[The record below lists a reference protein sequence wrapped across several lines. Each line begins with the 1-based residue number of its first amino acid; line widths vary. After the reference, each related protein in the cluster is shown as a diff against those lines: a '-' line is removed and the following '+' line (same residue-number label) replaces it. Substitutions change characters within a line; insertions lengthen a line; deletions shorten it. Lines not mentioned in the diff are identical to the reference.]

1 MKILNIRF
9 KNLNSLVGE
18 WEIDLTDP
26 AYTSNGIFAIT
37 GPTGAGKTTILDA
50 ICLALYGQTPRLG
63 RVTKSGNEI
72 MSQQTGECFSEVT
85 FETQSG
91 RFRCHWSQH
100 RARKKPGGDLQSPK
114 HEMAEAD
121 SGNILQASLR
131 GVTEQVEATTGMNFE
146 RFTRSMLL
154 AQGGFDVFLQ
164 ADPGDRSP
172 ILEQLTGTEIY
183 SQISKS
189 VHERRS
195 EEGKKLEILQ
205 AELDGVQLLSAEDEQ
220 QLKAS
225 LEQKIP
231 QETDLAK
238 QVDQKRA
245 AIAWLDRIEG
255 LENELALLDG
265 KKQDL
270 LTHQAAF
277 KPELEKLES
286 AKQALELAA
295 EYTRL
300 DLLRRGQE
308 ADRQGLS
315 DCQKALPE
323 KETEVQQAEE
333 TLKQA
338 NEDLLQKKN
347 EQKETLLV
355 IRKVRELDFKFGEKE
370 ASIKGILNSI
380 AERDKTLD
388 AMRIK
393 NSEDCCELDSKKKAL
408 DAVLKAIDKS
418 KADEGLVEHLA
429 GIRTRFDTLCE
440 VDVKHRDQLNELSIA
455 EAQKSEAHQCWNEQS
470 TSLEAAK
477 KEFFRLQER
486 LGQQQGELNQIL
498 AGREIS
504 DWRDS
509 LFSIRERRDVLIR
522 ISESIKSVT
531 DFRSMLCELNKQ
543 DEALNAQKGLLL
555 NHVQVQTEKQA
566 ALEKEM
572 SGLETQLS
580 RINKILDFEE
590 HRHQLQEGES
600 CPLCGAEEHPFAEGN
615 VPVPDE
621 TTTAL
626 NRVRADLKHA
636 SESLS
641 GFKIKQAEN
650 LKDLAQ
656 VSTQRK
662 EIAEKID
669 TEEVHVHEGAAILA
683 IDGFDKEGEKAL
695 TLEWALELLAK
706 ALPGLQ
712 QENDD
717 NLERASKV
725 VQTAEGGEKDIV
737 TMREAME
744 KARET
749 AVQLERESQTAN
761 HKKESAELAVER
773 ANKEVAMLAATVQ
786 KSQDELLRELSK
798 YGIKHLALDALA
810 PCDRIGVLSELTTRR
825 DQWLS
830 HLRSKT
836 DIEKQL
842 PTLVFQTQ
850 HQAEQITQL
859 EGELKK
865 QRGDFEALTRE
876 RDDLTRSRQTLF
888 GDKSPDDEESRLSS
902 VIDQCDKHLDDSRQR
917 LNSASQELDKLKNR
931 FETIEKTMLTRAE
944 KLKTEEAAFQ
954 ARLGLF
960 GFSDEVDYQA
970 ACLPEDE
977 RKILMQQA
985 QQLTTEQTAL
995 DAMHLEKTTLL
1006 KTEQQKQVTDQPRE
1020 RLAQALETL
1029 VNSLKEL
1036 QQMLGGIQ
1044 QKLKDNNDL
1053 RCKQQE
1059 RAKAIDAQKRESSR
1073 WDTLHELIGSAD
1085 GKKYRNFAQG
1095 LTFEMMVGHANR
1107 QLQKMTDRY
1116 LLIRDDRQP
1125 LELNVVDSYQAGE
1138 TRSTKNL
1145 SGGESFIVSLSLALG
1160 LSHMASK
1167 NVRVDSLFLDEG
1179 FGTLDEDALDTALE
1193 TLAGLQEDGKLIG
1206 VISHVSTLKERIS
1219 TRIQVIPH
1227 TGGRSVISGP
1237 GCSKPDQ
1244 EPGI

>member
-1 MKILNIRF
+1 MRILNIRF

-18 WEIDLTDP
+18 WQIDLTDP

-37 GPTGAGKTTILDA
+37 GPTGSGKTTILDA
-50 ICLALYGQTPRLG
+50 ICLALYGQTPRLT
-63 RVTKSGNEI
+63 RVTKSDNEI

-91 RFRCHWSQH
+91 RYRCHWSQH
-100 RARKKPGGDLQSPK
+100 RARKKPSGDLQSPK

-131 GVTEQVEATTGMNFE
+131 GVAEQVEITTGMDFE

-189 VHERRS
+189 AHERRS
-195 EEGKKLEILQ
+195 EEGKNLEILQ
-205 AELDGVQLLSAEDEQ
+205 AKLDEMQLLSEEDEQ

-231 QETDLAK
+231 QETGLAK

-245 AIAWLDRIEG
+245 AIAWLEGIEG
-255 LENELALLDG
+255 LEKELALLDG
-265 KKQDL
+265 KKQEL

-277 KPELEKLES
+277 KPELEKLDR

-308 ADRQGLS
+308 ADRQGLN
-315 DCQKALPE
+315 DCQKVLPE
-323 KETEVQQAEE
+323 KEAEVQKTEE

-338 NEDLLQKKN
+338 SENLLQKKN
-347 EQKETLLV
+347 EQKEALLV

-370 ASIKGILNSI
+370 TSIKSILNSI

-388 AMRIK
+388 GMRTK
-393 NSEDCCELDSKKKAL
+393 NREDCRELDSKKRAL
-408 DAVLKAIDKS
+408 DAVLKTIGES
-418 KADEGLVEHLA
+418 KVDEGLVEHLA
-429 GIRTRFDTLCE
+429 GIRTRFDALR
-440 VDVKHRDQLNELSIA
+440 DMDAKHRYQFNELSIA
-455 EAQKSEAHQCWNEQS
+455 EAQKSEAHQCWSEQS
-470 TSLEAAK
+470 TSLEVAK
-477 KEFFRLQER
+477 KEFSTLQER
-486 LGQQQGELNQIL
+486 LGQQQTELNQIL
-498 AGREIS
+498 AGRGIS

-509 LFSIRERRDVLIR
+509 LFSIRERKDALNR

-531 DFRSMLCELNKQ
+531 DFQSTLCELNNQ
-543 DEALNAQKGLLL
+543 DETLNTQKGSLL
-555 NHVQVQTEKQA
+555 NQVQVQTEKQA

-572 SGLETQLS
+572 SELETRLS

-615 VPVPDE
+615 IPVPDE

-626 NRVRADLKHA
+626 NRVRADLKQA
-636 SESLS
+636 NESLS

-656 VSTQRK
+656 VSTQK
-662 EIAEKID
+662 KGIAEKIA
-669 TEEVHVHEGAAILA
+669 TEETRIHGGAVILA
-683 IDGFDKEGEKAL
+683 IDDFDKEGEKAL
-695 TLEWALELLAK
+695 VFELLTK
-706 ALPGLQ
+706 ALPRLQ
-712 QENDD
+712 QENND

-725 VQTAEGGEKDIV
+725 VQTVERIEKAIV

-744 KARET
+744 KAREA
-749 AVQLERESQTAN
+749 AVQLEREAQAAS
-761 HKKESAELAVER
+761 HKKESAELAADR
-773 ANKEVAMLAATVQ
+773 AKKELAVLAATVQ

-798 YGIKHLALDALA
+798 YGTKHLALDAL
-810 PCDRIGVLSELTTRR
+810 DNVLSELTTRR
-825 DQWLS
+825 EQWLS
-830 HLRSKT
+830 QQGSKT
-836 DIEKQL
+836 EIEKQL
-842 PTLVFQTQ
+842 PALVFQTQ
-850 HQAEQITQL
+850 HQAEQITQF

-865 QRGDFEALTRE
+865 QRGDLEALTRE
-876 RDDLTRSRQTLF
+876 RDGLTHERQTLF
-888 GDKSPDDEESRLSS
+888 GDKSPDDEESHFSS

-917 LNSASQELDKLKNR
+917 LSSTSQELDKLKNSI
-931 FETIEKTMLTRAE
+931 EAIEKTMLTRAE

-954 ARLGLF
+954 VRLGLF

-977 RKILMQQA
+977 RNSLIQQA
-985 QQLTTEQTAL
+985 QQLATEQTAL
-995 DAMHLEKTTLL
+995 DARHQEKTTLL
-1006 KTEQQKQVTDQPRE
+1006 KTEQQKKVTDQPRE
-1020 RLAQALETL
+1020 LLAQALETL
-1029 VNSLKEL
+1029 TNSLKEL
-1036 QQMLGGIQ
+1036 QQALGGIQ

-1138 TRSTKNL
+1138 IRSTKNL

-1219 TRIQVIPH
+1219 TQIQVTPH

-1237 GCSKPDQ
+1237 GCGRSHH
-1244 EPGI
+1244 EVVA

>member
-1 MKILNIRF
+1 MRILNIRF
-9 KNLNSLVGE
+9 NNLNSLVGE
-18 WEIDLTDP
+18 WEVDLTDP
-26 AYTSNGIFAIT
+26 AYTSNGIFAII

-63 RVTKSGNEI
+63 RVTKSDNEI

-100 RARKKPGGDLQSPK
+100 RARKKPSGDLQSPK

-121 SGNILQASLR
+121 SGNILQASIK
-131 GVTEQVEATTGMNFE
+131 GVAEQVEATTGMNFE

-205 AELDGVQLLSAEDEQ
+205 AELDGMQLLSEDDEQ

-225 LEQKIP
+225 MEQKIP
-231 QETDLAK
+231 QGTNLAK

-245 AIAWLDRIEG
+245 AIAWLEGIEG
-255 LENELALLDG
+255 LEKELVLLDG
-265 KKQDL
+265 KKQKL
-270 LTHQAAF
+270 VTHQTAF

-286 AKQALELAA
+286 AKQALELVA

-323 KETEVQQAEE
+323 KKAEVQQTEE

-338 NEDLLQKKN
+338 SENLSQKKS
-347 EQKETLLV
+347 EQKEALLV

-370 ASIKGILNSI
+370 TSIKGLLNSI

-408 DAVLKAIDKS
+408 DTVLKAIDKS

-440 VDVKHRDQLNELSIA
+440 VDVKHRDQLNELNIA
-455 EAQKSEAHQCWNEQS
+455 EAQKSETLQCWSEQS
-470 TSLEAAK
+470 TSLGVAK
-477 KEFFRLQER
+477 KSFSTLQVG
-486 LGQQQGELNQIL
+486 LAQQQTELNQIL
-498 AGREIS
+498 ADREIS

-509 LFSIRERRDVLIR
+509 HFNLKERKSILSR

-531 DFRSMLCELNKQ
+531 DFRSTLCELNNQ
-543 DEALNAQKGLLL
+543 DETLNTQKESVLHQL
-555 NHVQVQTEKQA
+555 QVQTEKQA

-572 SGLETQLS
+572 SELETQLS
-580 RINKILDFEE
+580 QINKILDFEE
-590 HRHQLQEGES
+590 HRHQLQKGES
-600 CPLCGAEEHPFAEGN
+600 CPLCGAREHPFAEGN
-615 VPVPDE
+615 IPVPDE

-636 SESLS
+636 NESLS
-641 GFKIKQAEN
+641 NLKIKQAEN

-656 VSTQRK
+656 VSMQRK
-662 EIAEKID
+662 EIAEKIS
-669 TEEVHVHEGAAILA
+669 TENARTHEDVAILA
-683 IDGFDKEGEKAL
+683 IDDFDKDAEKAL
-695 TLEWALELLAK
+695 PLELLAV
-706 ALPGLQ
+706 ALPRLQ
-712 QENDD
+712 QDNDN
-717 NLERASKV
+717 NLVSASKV
-725 VQTAEGGEKDIV
+725 VQTAESVEKEIA

-744 KARET
+744 KAREAT
-749 AVQLERESQTAN
+749 VQLERETQAAS
-761 HKKESAELAVER
+761 HKKESAQLAVDR
-773 ANKEVAMLAATVQ
+773 TRKEVAELAATVQ
-786 KSQDELLRELSK
+786 KSQSELLRELSK

-825 DQWLS
+825 EQWLS
-830 HLRSKT
+830 QQGSKAE
-836 DIEKQL
+836 IEKQL
-842 PTLVFQTQ
+842 PSLVFQTK
-850 HQAEQITQL
+850 HQAEQITQF

-865 QRGDFEALTRE
+865 YRGDLDALIRERDGLTRE
-876 RDDLTRSRQTLF
+876 RQTLF
-888 GDKSPDDEESRLSS
+888 GDKNPDDEESRLSS
-902 VIDQCDKHLDDSRQR
+902 VIDQCDKRLDDSRQR
-917 LNSASQELDKLKNR
+917 LNAANQALGKLKNR
-931 FETIEKTMLTRAE
+931 FETIEKTMLTRAKE
-944 KLKTEEAAFQ
+944 LKTEEALFQ
-954 ARLGLF
+954 TRLGLL
-960 GFSDEVDYQA
+960 GFSDEANYQA

-977 RKILMQQA
+977 RNRLMQQA
-985 QQLTTEQTAL
+985 RQLATEQTAL
-995 DAMHLEKTTLL
+995 DARYQDKITLL
-1006 KTEQQKQVTDQPRE
+1006 KTEQQKKVTDQPRE
-1020 RLAQALETL
+1020 LLAQALETL
-1029 VNSLKEL
+1029 ANSLKEL

-1053 RCKQQE
+1053 RCKQQA

-1206 VISHVSTLKERIS
+1206 VISHVSTLRERIS
-1219 TRIQVIPH
+1219 TQIQVIPH

-1237 GCSKPDQ
+1237 GCGKPDQ
-1244 EPGI
+1244 ELEG